1 MGQKDLIDL
10 VYERYGECEDELTK
24 LMYDQVIK
32 SLKLEQGF
40 DRVIEEYLLT
50 LEREKKVAPIDKYFQ
65 GKNAGLTFAI
75 SELKRQL
82 EVYKHELRAES

>member
-10 VYERYGECEDELTK
+10 VYERYEESEDDVTK
-24 LMYDQVIK
+24 LMYEQV
-32 SLKLEQGF
+32 LKALKREQGF

-50 LEREKKVAPIDKYFQ
+50 LEHEKKVAPIDKYFQ

-82 EVYKHELRAES
+82 EVYKHETGSGS